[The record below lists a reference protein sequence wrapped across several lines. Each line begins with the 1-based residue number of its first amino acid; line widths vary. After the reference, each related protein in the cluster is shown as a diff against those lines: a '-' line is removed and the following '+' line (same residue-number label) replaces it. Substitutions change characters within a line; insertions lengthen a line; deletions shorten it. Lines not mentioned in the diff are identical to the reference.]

1 MKLSLRFNSFKEA
14 LEAQS
19 ALSNYRHT
27 ASSTEK
33 GFIKSTFFE
42 PAPLYFD
49 GKFSTK
55 FESCIKDKFTG
66 LDRVNEVRS
75 DYIKKGL
82 VDRGL

>member
-1 MKLSLRFNSFKEA
+1 M
-14 LEAQS
+14 
-19 ALSNYRHT
+19 
-27 ASSTEK
+27 
-33 GFIKSTFFE
+33 FFE

-82 VDRGL
+82 IERGLQPTNKFCHMLNQELSLPH